1 MASTQ
6 RKQIQQKQIQKQ
18 KQRKQLQITQKT
30 RRKQQITQKKH
41 SLKGGD
47 VIGSG
52 GFGCIFRPA
61 LKCKNNSNNKT
72 NQTNQTNDMISK
84 LMQRKYETLELAG
97 VLQFKSILMH
107 IPNYE
112 KYFLVSGY
120 STCEPTTLT
129 SSDLTHFNAKC
140 GALKHY
146 GYTAKNVNS
155 KLKSLVAIN
164 MPYGGTDLDEYDYS
178 LSASSSLTRDNRVL
192 KALYLL
198 YTRGIVAMNKLGLFH
213 CDLKGSNV
221 LLSDS
226 LLPRVID
233 WGLSIFV
240 PPKRHHTTTTIPSM
254 LNGRPFQYNMPYSVV
269 LLDTIFLH
277 SYSKF
282 LQRTDTIT
290 TPLLKTFLRNYI
302 ADNLTS
308 GQIDIIRDIFND
320 LPHNVNADKNN
331 ADNYVEEYLLKI
343 LTTFTKNEAF
353 NVILYFQTVFLK
365 NIDAWGYLTVY
376 YDFFLKWTKHGTTNK
391 QSRAWSDAYMYLV
404 EHSDKAINIGTF
416 KGYLNRFVL

>member
-6 RKQIQQKQIQKQ
+6 RKQRKSIIIRKKQIQKQ
-18 KQRKQLQITQKT
+18 KT
-30 RRKQQITQKKH
+30 RRTQKKH

-61 LKCKNNSNNKT
+61 LKCKNNSNDK
-72 NQTNQTNDMISK
+72 TNQTNDMISK

-120 STCEPTTLT
+120 STCEPTPLT

-178 LSASSSLTRDNRVL
+178 SSASSSLTRDHRVL
-192 KALYLL
+192 KGLNLL
-198 YTRGIVAMNKLGLFH
+198 YTRGIVPMNKLGLFH

-240 PPKRHHTTTTIPSM
+240 PPERHHKTTTIPSM

-320 LPHNVNADKNN
+320 LQHNADKNN

-343 LTTFTKNEAF
+343 LTTFTKNGSF
-353 NVILYFQTVFLK
+353 NVILYFETVFLK

-376 YDFFLKWTKHGTTNK
+376 YDFFMKWTKHGTTNK

-416 KGYLNRFVL
+416 KGYLNRFVV